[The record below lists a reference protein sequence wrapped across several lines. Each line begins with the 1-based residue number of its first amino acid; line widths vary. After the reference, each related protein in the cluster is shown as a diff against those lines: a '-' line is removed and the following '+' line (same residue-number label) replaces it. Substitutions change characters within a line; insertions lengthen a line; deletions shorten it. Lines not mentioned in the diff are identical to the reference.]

1 MSTNLSNFYNE
12 KERLDYNP
20 KNTHLASRKGI
31 KRLLAFDD
39 RFLTVKGE
47 LEKLIKSYSE
57 MTKILDI
64 GIGDGIY
71 EASLNEEI
79 RRKCELY
86 GVDISEE
93 MLKRAKP
100 YLSGSEVVDLDS
112 QKLSYK
118 ENTFDIVIVS
128 EILEHVFYPEKIL
141 YEAQRVLKKGGILLL
156 TFPNSASLNLRLSI
170 LLLGSSPLL
179 NYPKNKEHIRFFK
192 NADIEDMLSKDM
204 KVIKKQGLSSL
215 LFDKWNF
222 FIKLPMPRILQI
234 IFNHIFPSLALG
246 SLLIVKKND

>member
-12 KERLDYNP
+12 GERLKYNP
-20 KNTHLASRKGI
+20 VNTHFASRKGI

-47 LEKLIKSYSE
+47 LEKLIKSHSK

-71 EASLNEEI
+71 EASLSKEI

-86 GVDISEE
+86 GVDISEK
-93 MLKRAKP
+93 MLKRAQP

-112 QKLSYK
+112 QELPYR

-141 YEAQRVLKKGGILLL
+141 YEAQKVLKRGGVLLL
-156 TFPNSASLNLRLSI
+156 TFPNSASLNLRLAI

-192 NADIEDMLSKDM
+192 NSDIKDMLGKDM
-204 KVIKKQGLSSL
+204 EVIKKQGLSSL

-222 FIKLPMPRILQI
+222 FIRLPMPRILQI
-234 IFNHIFPSLALG
+234 IFNQLLPSFALG
-246 SLLIVKKND
+246 SLLILKKND